1 MRQGRT
7 GLLDP
12 HDQQIVRPFDFSI
25 KPPRGIASIHH
36 Y

>member
-1 MRQGRT
+1 MSR
-7 GLLDP
+7 
-12 HDQQIVRPFDFSI
+12 DQQIVRPFDFSI